1 LDRARNYCDAAG
13 KSRRM
18 TDVVMDITERKE
30 TEEALRESVERYRNV
45 VETQME
51 LICRYLPDTTLT
63 FVNDA
68 YCRYFERS
76 RDELIGMKFV
86 ELVPESAR
94 SAILQLVESLVRTPH
109 TETYEHEVLRPDGSA
124 GWQQWTDHAIVDTDG
139 RVVELQAVGRDT
151 TRLRSAE
158 REAQKRREEVAHL
171 TRVAILGELSGALA
185 HELNQPLT
193 AILSNA
199 QAAQRL
205 LATSPTK
212 IEEFGAILS
221 DIVDA
226 DKRAGEVIHRMHA
239 LLKKEKTKLESIDV
253 ND

>member
-1 LDRARNYCDAAG
+1 MVVVTLVLLVQSLLIAGLLIRVRRRKRVEDSLRWSEESMSLAVEAANLGLWRLDVATYQIWANEACRTILGLPVQSTLTRESFMAAYHPEDRLKAIEVCTAAVAQGKSYEQEYRIVDPNGRVRWVLDRARNYCDAAG

-18 TDVVMDITERKE
+18 TGVVMDITERKE

-45 VETQME
+45 VETQTE

-109 TETYEHEVLRPDGSA
+109 TETYEHEVLRP
-124 GWQQWTDHAIVDTDG
+124 
-139 RVVELQAVGRDT
+139 
-151 TRLRSAE
+151 
-158 REAQKRREEVAHL
+158 
-171 TRVAILGELSGALA
+171 
-185 HELNQPLT
+185 
-193 AILSNA
+193 
-199 QAAQRL
+199 
-205 LATSPTK
+205 
-212 IEEFGAILS
+212 
-221 DIVDA
+221 
-226 DKRAGEVIHRMHA
+226 
-239 LLKKEKTKLESIDV
+239 
-253 ND
+253 